1 MTILKALQ
9 RISRSLILV
18 PLLVVLSFTAFSA
31 PAQAETE
38 GTGWEAFSDA
48 HPTNLAPGGSGAI
61 ELDVVNVGA
70 KPSVGP
76 VTVTDTLPAGLT
88 ATNAGGMGTGGGGPE
103 QGPEILPPGEWLCTG
118 NGSGERNI
126 VGATVITCTS
136 EPGSLPS
143 VPIIDE
149 SAIIVAA
156 QIGIA
161 VNVELG
167 AAQREPTGCA
177 EPAFCNRITVAGGG
191 AASTARVSNPVT
203 VSSATPGSGFPLWD
217 VWFSNADGTLDT
229 QAGSHPYAATFVNG
243 FNELA
248 ENMTRVSGEG
258 PDAGGEPRDLEVV
271 LPAGFFGDPGATP
284 QCTRTQLD
292 GSGCSIQTQIGVDG
306 IWQRQKLTGLAQAR
320 AFPVYNMVP
329 PPGVADEFAFSIA
342 GKHVIFDSGPS
353 SADGNRIVAHI
364 NNLPEGEGVDLNLLT
379 LWGVPPEPSHSFQ
392 RCNLNTSVAE
402 CNFPSEVALKPF
414 LTLPTSC
421 QQPGEQV
428 PSFALRGLSTWISE
442 SANTERTVETHDNDD
457 TPTGFTGCEKLSI
470 LPSFSAVPDTAF
482 ADTPAGLT
490 AEVKVPQETLTEP
503 HGLVAATLKN
513 TTVTLPEGL
522 VINPGQAAGLVAC
535 QSAEANLEGEGP
547 QHCPAASKVG
557 TVKIQ
562 TPLLEGELEPEL
574 EGDVYVLQSNPPELK
589 LLVAASAD
597 GIDLKLPGTVRL
609 NETTGQVTATFN
621 ETPELPFTDFK
632 LTFSGGAQAALAT
645 PTQCGAYTTNSDF
658 EPWTTPFAAEVLG
671 SDGFSI
677 GAGPLGA
684 PCPSGPLPFS
694 PSLIAGATNP
704 KGGAFTSFSLLL
716 QRADDQQRIDG
727 LQFKA
732 PPGLSGEIA
741 NVPLCLEPQAQAGTC
756 SAASQIGHTTVASGP
771 GPFPLIVPEPGRPEA
786 PIYLTGPYMG
796 APFGLSIVTPVLAGP
811 FNLGTI
817 VTRAKIE
824 VDPHTAQITVT
835 VGAGG
840 DPLPQLIDGV
850 PTDLRT
856 INSVIERPGG
866 APFMVNP
873 THCEPASFSGTAYGA
888 PPPGAGGAGATA
900 AIASSFDMVGCKG
913 LAFAP
918 KFTAS
923 TTSKD
928 NFNDNGASLVT
939 KVTNPSVPQGTQ
951 SDIARVKVELPI
963 ALPSRLTTLQKAC
976 VAKVFEA
983 DPANCPPDSFI
994 GHATVHTPLL
1004 PVPLE
1009 GPAIFVSHGGEAFPS
1024 VIVVLQGDNVTID
1037 LVGTTFISHAGITST
1052 TFKTLPDA
1060 PFSTFELNLPTGKFS
1075 ALATNTNICK
1085 PTKSET
1091 VKKQVSVKRHGK
1103 SVKVTKKVSE
1113 QVATPLVMPTE
1124 IIGQNGAEIHENTK
1138 IAVTGCRASKS
1149 KPKKQ
1154 AKKGKGQKKRKSKT

>member
-1 MTILKALQ
+1 
-9 RISRSLILV
+9 
-18 PLLVVLSFTAFSA
+18 
-31 PAQAETE
+31 
-38 GTGWEAFSDA
+38 
-48 HPTNLAPGGSGAI
+48 
-61 ELDVVNVGA
+61 
-70 KPSVGP
+70 
-76 VTVTDTLPAGLT
+76 
-88 ATNAGGMGTGGGGPE
+88 
-103 QGPEILPPGEWLCTG
+103 
-118 NGSGERNI
+118 
-126 VGATVITCTS
+126 
-136 EPGSLPS
+136 
-143 VPIIDE
+143 
-149 SAIIVAA
+149 
-156 QIGIA
+156 
-161 VNVELG
+161 
-167 AAQREPTGCA
+167 
-177 EPAFCNRITVAGGG
+177 
-191 AASTARVSNPVT
+191 
-203 VSSATPGSGFPLWD
+203 
-217 VWFSNADGTLDT
+217 
-229 QAGSHPYAATFVNG
+229 
-243 FNELA
+243 
-248 ENMTRVSGEG
+248 
-258 PDAGGEPRDLEVV
+258 
-271 LPAGFFGDPGATP
+271 
-284 QCTRTQLD
+284 
-292 GSGCSIQTQIGVDG
+292 
-306 IWQRQKLTGLAQAR
+306 
-320 AFPVYNMVP
+320 
-329 PPGVADEFAFSIA
+329 
-342 GKHVIFDSGPS
+342 
-353 SADGNRIVAHI
+353 
-364 NNLPEGEGVDLNLLT
+364 
-379 LWGVPPEPSHSFQ
+379 
-392 RCNLNTSVAE
+392 
-402 CNFPSEVALKPF
+402 
-414 LTLPTSC
+414 
-421 QQPGEQV
+421 
-428 PSFALRGLSTWISE
+428 
-442 SANTERTVETHDNDD
+442 
-457 TPTGFTGCEKLSI
+457 
-470 LPSFSAVPDTAF
+470 
-482 ADTPAGLT
+482 LT

-547 QHCPAASKVG
+547 QHCPNASKVG

-574 EGDVYVLQSNPPELK
+574 EGNVYVLQSNPPELK

-597 GIDLKLPGTVRL
+597 GINLKLPGTVSL
-609 NETTGQVTATFN
+609 NKETGQITTTFT

-632 LTFSGGAQAALAT
+632 LSFSGGAQAALAT
-645 PTQCGAYTTNSDF
+645 PTQCGSYSTSSDF
-658 EPWTTPFAAEVLG
+658 TPWTSPFAADVLG
-671 SDGFSI
+671 ADGFSI
-677 GAGPLGA
+677 TGGPLGA
-684 PCPSGPLPFS
+684 PCASSVGGPPLPFS

-704 KGGAFTSFSLLL
+704 KGGAFTNFSLLL
-716 QRADDQQRIDG
+716 QRPDDQQRIDA

-732 PPGLSGEIA
+732 PAGLTGEIA
-741 NVPLCLEPQAQAGTC
+741 NVPPCPEPQAQQGTC
-756 SAASQIGHTTVASGP
+756 PASSQIGHTTVASGT
-771 GPFPLIVPEPGRPEA
+771 GPYPLIVPEPGRPPA
-786 PIYLTGPYMG
+786 PIYLTGPYEG

-824 VDPHTAQITVT
+824 VDPHTAAITVT
-835 VGAGG
+835 T
-840 DPLPQLIDGV
+840 DPLPQIIDGV

-856 INSVIERPGG
+856 IDAVIERPD
-866 APFMVNP
+866 FMVNP

-900 AIASSFDMVGCKG
+900 AIASSFDVVGCKG
-913 LAFAP
+913 LSFAP

-1103 SVKVTKKVSE
+1103 SVKVTKRVSE

-1154 AKKGKGQKKRKSKT
+1154 AKKRKGQKKRKSKT